1 MIGKVFDS
9 ITWRRF
15 LAGNDIRLGNRQMFM
30 MPTRMGYFFTLLLF
44 TLLMAAINYENSL
57 SYALTFILAAV
68 AQVSML
74 YTHRNLLGVRFLAG
88 SSEPVFA
95 GQVARFRFSLRN
107 DAAKPRFQI
116 QLTDQDRIFETID
129 LGVHAQQQVVLE
141 HPAKQRGWLP
151 IPDIKA
157 KTSFPL
163 GLLYTWTTRICLE
176 QKCLVYPHPAPAGAM
191 PVPGAGSGQD
201 AVSENDRGEDFAG
214 LREYRK
220 GDSLKQIHWK
230 ALARG
235 QGMQTKQY
243 GGGGGE
249 DLWLEWDALAG
260 MDRECRLQQLCR
272 WVLDA
277 EELENN
283 YGLRLPGLEIPPSS
297 GADHR
302 HQCLKALALFNS
314 DE

>member
-1 MIGKVFDS
+1 MIGKAFDS
-9 ITWRRF
+9 LTWRRF
-15 LAGNDIRLGNRQMFM
+15 LAGNDIQLGNRQMFM

-44 TLLMAAINYENSL
+44 TLLLAAINYENSL
-57 SYALTFILAAV
+57 SYALTFILAAL

-88 SSEPVFA
+88 ACEPVFA

-107 DAAKPRFQI
+107 DTAKPRYQI
-116 QLTDQDRIFETID
+116 QLTRDNRAFDTID
-129 LGVHAQQQVVLE
+129 LGAHAQQQVELE
-141 HPAKQRGWLP
+141 CPAGTRGWLS

-157 KTSFPL
+157 QTSFPL
-163 GLLYTWTTRICLE
+163 GLLYTWTTRLCLD
-176 QKCLVYPHPAPAGAM
+176 QKCLVYPHPAPPGSL
-191 PVPGAGSGQD
+191 PIPGAGSERD
-201 AVSENDRGEDFAG
+201 AQGENDRGEDFAG

-243 GGGGGE
+243 GGGSGE
-249 DLWLEWDALAG
+249 DLWLEWETLDTLAP
-260 MDRECRLQQLCR
+260 EKRLQQLCR

-277 EELENN
+277 EELEIS
-283 YGLRLPGLEIPPSS
+283 YGLRLPGLEIRPGNGPE
-297 GADHR
+297 HR
-302 HQCLKALALFNS
+302 HQCLKALALFETN
-314 DE
+314 E

>member
-9 ITWRRF
+9 LTWRRF
-15 LAGNDIRLGNRQMFM
+15 LAGNDVQLGNRQMFM

-44 TLLMAAINYENSL
+44 TLLLAAINYENSL
-57 SYALTFILAAV
+57 SYALTFMLAAL

-88 SSEPVFA
+88 ACEPVFA
-95 GQVARFRFSLRN
+95 GQVASFRFSLRN
-107 DAAKPRFQI
+107 DKAKPRYQI
-116 QLTDQDRIFETID
+116 QLIAQDRVFTTVD
-129 LGVHAQQQVVLE
+129 LGAHAQQRVILE
-141 HPAKQRGWLP
+141 CAAKSRGWMP

-157 KTSFPL
+157 QTSFPL

-176 QKCLVYPHPAPAGAM
+176 QKCLVYPHPAPAGNL
-191 PVPGAGSGQD
+191 PVPGAGFEKEAHG
-201 AVSENDRGEDFAG
+201 ENERGEDFAG

-243 GGGGGE
+243 GGGSGE
-249 DLWLEWDALAG
+249 DLWLEWDALSQ
-260 MDRECRLQQLCR
+260 MDPEKRLQQLCR

-277 EELENN
+277 EELEIN
-283 YGLRLPGLEIPPSS
+283 YGLRLPGLEIRPGS

-302 HQCLKALALFNS
+302 HHCLKTLALFETN
-314 DE
+314 E

>member
-1 MIGKVFDS
+1 MIGKAFDS

-15 LAGNDIRLGNRQMFM
+15 LAGNNFQLGNRQMFM

-44 TLLMAAINYENSL
+44 TLLLAAINYENSL
-57 SYALTFILAAV
+57 SYALTFILAAL

-74 YTHRNLLGVRFLAG
+74 YTHRNLLGIRFLAG
-88 SSEPVFA
+88 SSDPVFA

-107 DAAKPRFQI
+107 DTAKPRYQI
-116 QLTDQDRIFETID
+116 RLTQQNREFANID

-141 HPAKQRGWLP
+141 YPTKSRGWLG

-157 KTSFPL
+157 QTSFPL
-163 GLLYTWTTRICLE
+163 GLLYTWTTRLCLE
-176 QKCLVYPHPAPAGAM
+176 QKCLVYPRPAAAGGL
-191 PVPGAGSGQD
+191 PVPGIGSDQD
-201 AVSENDRGEDFAG
+201 AHGENDRGEDFAG

-230 ALARG
+230 AVARG
-235 QGMQTKQY
+235 QGMQIKQY
-243 GGGGGE
+243 GGGSGE
-249 DLWLEWDALAG
+249 DLWLEWDALSG
-260 MDRECRLQQLCR
+260 MATEARLQQLCR

-283 YGLRLPGLEIPPSS
+283 YGLRLPGLEISPGS
-297 GADHR
+297 GPDHQ
-302 HQCLKALALFNS
+302 HHCLKALALFETN
-314 DE
+314 E